1 MASVLHDN
9 VEVDVDVTQPEGD
22 VRVRTKLSQW
32 GVSFTVEEDNLIVSG
47 WLNISI
53 DAIMETDQKS
63 TQLWIRIHE
72 YFNTYKKPN
81 WPERSVALLTN
92 RWSTIQ
98 KATNKFC
105 GCLAQVESIHPS
117 GTNEQDNIEKAKLMY
132 RSTQKGNYNLDHC
145 WNLLRHQP
153 KWQVHMDNL
162 PTKRKKGCSTVTATN
177 ATDVEVCE
185 SMSINLERPLGKK
198 AEKEREIKRKRKES
212 SHVDFDERFD
222 ARLSHMESDRKITMI
237 ERREAVSQA
246 DRDRTEIIELKKK
259 MEMEIISMN
268 VDNMNAVQREYFKSL
283 QMEIIEK
290 CRNEL
295 NQM

>member
-1 MASVLHDN
+1 MA
-9 VEVDVDVTQPEGD
+9 
-22 VRVRTKLSQW
+22 TKH
-32 GVSFTVEEDNLIVSG
+32 G
-47 WLNISI
+47 NISHPQLFLHFLSVSLSLPLPLPI
-53 DAIMETDQKS
+53 RRPS
-63 TQLWIRIHE
+63 TAHGCAPPRPLSLSLSHSH
-72 YFNTYKKPN
+72 F
-81 WPERSVALLTN
+81 RS
-92 RWSTIQ
+92 
-98 KATNKFC
+98 
-105 GCLAQVESIHPS
+105 
-117 GTNEQDNIEKAKLMY
+117 IEKAKLMY

-198 AEKEREIKRKRKES
+198 AEKERETKRNRKES
-212 SHVDFDERFD
+212 SPVDFDERFD

-237 ERREAVSQA
+237 ERREAVSRA

-259 MEMEIISMN
+259 MEMEIMSMN

-290 CRNEL
+290 RRNEL